1 MCSMARR
8 CGVRG
13 ERSWVSSALM
23 DAKSAGQEGWYSER
37 WICMVGVGWGGC
49 EVGGLVGGGVWS
61 VSDGFLSFDGCWKW
75 ILF

>member
-37 WICMVGVGWGGC
+37 WIRMVGM
-49 EVGGLVGGGVWS
+49 GGLCG
-61 VSDGFLSFDGCWKW
+61 
-75 ILF
+75 